1 MATMLE
7 RAARALK
14 DEIGKALDAKPL
26 PFAGDTGNWSAKGDM
41 QTLDLEA
48 CVRAVLMA
56 VREPSR
62 TEQVWMMDGRL
73 TNCSPEV
80 AEGWRQEYERNWR
93 AMIDAILADG
103 EGR

>member
-1 MATMLE
+1 MTTMLE

-14 DEIGKALDAKPL
+14 GEIGKALDAKPL

-56 VREPSR
+56 VREPDESLC
-62 TEQVWMMDGRL
+62 TGYNDLGEWL
-73 TNCSPEV
+73 EPV
-80 AEGWRQEYERNWR
+80 A
-93 AMIDAILADG
+93 AFTATIDAILAGDA
-103 EGR
+103 

>member
-1 MATMLE
+1 MTTMLD

-56 VREPSR
+56 VREP
-62 TEQVWMMDGRL
+62 D
-73 TNCSPEV
+73 EV
-80 AEGWRQEYERNWR
+80 EPVGASWLKEFGMPGSDAHLRASAGNAFT

-103 EGR
+103 EGG

>member
-1 MATMLE
+1 MTTMLE

-14 DEIGKALDAKPL
+14 GEIGKALDAKPL

-56 VREPSR
+56 VREPDEATQNAGVNAASNVFGGWAD
-62 TEQVWMMDGRL
+62 EGQVI
-73 TNCSPEV
+73 
-80 AEGWRQEYERNWR
+80 EYHH

>member
-1 MATMLE
+1 MTDATMLE
-7 RAARALK
+7 RAARAAR
-14 DEIGKALDAKPL
+14 DDA
-26 PFAGDTGNWSAKGDM
+26 AIYGA
-41 QTLDLEA
+41 DLTVDQA
-48 CVRAVLMA
+48 AHVARAVLMA

>member
-1 MATMLE
+1 MTDATMLE

-56 VREPSR
+56 VRDLGE
-62 TEQVWMMDGRL
+62 
-73 TNCSPEV
+73 
-80 AEGWRQEYERNWR
+80 AECERVR
-93 AMIDAILADG
+93 GYFPGQDIMADTLFSLSIDDILADG